1 VRLDH
6 LLFQGELML
15 FGYFALT
22 LLHTRATSELKK
34 EMEVFFP
41 FSLVAAL
48 VINI

>member
-1 VRLDH
+1 
-6 LLFQGELML
+6 ML